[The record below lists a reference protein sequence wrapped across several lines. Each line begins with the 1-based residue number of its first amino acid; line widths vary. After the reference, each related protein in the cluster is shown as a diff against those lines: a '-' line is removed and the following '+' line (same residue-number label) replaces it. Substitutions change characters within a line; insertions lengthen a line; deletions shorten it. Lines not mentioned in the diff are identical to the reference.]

1 MGFSLQWFLLERNM
15 ESRMRGLQELRSVG
29 PVVAVPRLES
39 TGSVVVMHGLGCSVA
54 CGIFLD

>member
-1 MGFSLQWFLLERNM
+1 M

-39 TGSVVVMHGLGCSVA
+39 TGSVGVMHGLGCSVA